1 MSKKVTNLDVVTEMV
16 KEVYPFQSRGEKL
29 AVLKTIAEKLTV
41 SSNNASVYVAKAIK
55 RIEGDKVASIRPAT
69 KVALDVVAK
78 SEGGLAAT
86 GWGR

>member
-16 KEVYPFQSRGEKL
+16 KDVFPFQSRSDKLALLKLIAEKL
-29 AVLKTIAEKLTV
+29 AV
-41 SSNNASVYVAKAIK
+41 SPNNASVYVAKAIK

-78 SEGGLAAT
+78 AAKQMAA
-86 GWGR
+86 